1 LHLLSTQIFRTCVT
15 TSPRSTQST
24 TKTQGH
30 LDFGAPDFT
39 PESYV
44 HSAQNARARAALD
57 TWRTWPGGVLALCGE
72 ALSGKS
78 HLASMWARDISA
90 PFYDGH
96 SFDLAAAERLTAHK
110 PARAVIDRAD
120 ACDETALFALL
131 TSLERDG
138 GAVLLVARLAPA
150 SWRIEL
156 PDLRSRLGAIVF
168 ERLTAPEPH
177 MLAALI
183 IRHSAARGFKIDEA
197 ASTYLANRIP
207 RTFEATR
214 DIVACM
220 EEVTSVTLKT
230 PQALAQRALQAFY
243 ARTGYEDDAKTP
255 DLFDL

>member
-1 LHLLSTQIFRTCVT
+1 VT
-15 TSPRSTQST
+15 ISARSTPST

-30 LDFGAPDFT
+30 LDFGSPDFT

-44 HSAQNARARAALD
+44 QSNQNARARAALD

-72 ALSGKS
+72 AASGKS
-78 HLASMWARDISA
+78 HLASMWAKSNSA
-90 PFYDGH
+90 PLYDGH
-96 SFDLAAAERLTAHK
+96 SFDLAASERLTEAK
-110 PARAVIDRAD
+110 PARAMIDRAD

-138 GAVLLVARLAPA
+138 GAVLLVARTPPA
-150 SWRIEL
+150 SWRIDL
-156 PDLRSRLGAIVF
+156 PDLRSRLNAVVF
-168 ERLTAPEPH
+168 ERLIAPEPY

-183 IRHSAARGFKIDEA
+183 VRHSAARGFKIDEA
-197 ASTYLANRIP
+197 ASTYLASRIP

-220 EEVTSVTLKT
+220 EEVASVTLKT